1 MKKETIYHKRRA
13 KPEIK
18 DIRSDLYSA
27 GTMNSKTMAVKIVA
41 RITDGTYF
49 DVDSVDLYDLIIP
62 KQKEGTLSAK
72 PRIAEKLQAQG
83 VPSFKIT
90 IAELLKDVKDRQGKP
105 YVVNGK
111 LNYDGN
117 IFMAKDVLDA
127 ESKRYEFLHNI
138 NNFINE
144 KFHGASNISNDGGHI
159 SFDMPNGNH
168 IEVNSINN
176 TVYVNPNLKA
186 VMILIVMLE
195 RRTRMRIRR
204 VKRYGSFYIQPQKV
218 KMTTPNLNKVAG
230 KKAQT
235 VRVPKRNRIP

>member
-1 MKKETIYHKRRA
+1 MLT
-13 KPEIK
+13 
-18 DIRSDLYSA
+18 
-27 GTMNSKTMAVKIVA
+27 G
-41 RITDGTYF
+41 
-49 DVDSVDLYDLIIP
+49 
-62 KQKEGTLSAK
+62 
-72 PRIAEKLQAQG
+72 
-83 VPSFKIT
+83 
-90 IAELLKDVKDRQGKP
+90 VKDRKNLYINKKPLPHGLLKNPTNIKGGNGFVTVTVADLLNGVKDKKSNP
-105 YVVNGK
+105 YVINGK
-111 LNYDGN
+111 LNYDDN
-117 IFMAKDVLDA
+117 IFLSKTAMSA
-127 ESKRYEFLHNI
+127 EIDRRKFLHNI

-204 VKRYGSFYIQPQKV
+204 VKRYGSFYIQPKKV